1 MFQRIID
8 DFRER
13 TGAALRLTSLA
24 GLTLLALLIT
34 AAFLLAAGFIYVLQE
49 YGPIQAC
56 LAGAGVF
63 FVVTLIAA
71 GCYVGRKNRTKVR
84 AAEAARAAASAQSPL
99 VDPMLIA
106 TGLQLVRA
114 IGIKRLIPLLALAG
128 LALGAMAS
136 RNATGKAEGAD
147 DPES

>member
-71 GCYVGRKNRTKVR
+71 GCYVGRKIGRKSGR
-84 AAEAARAAASAQSPL
+84 QKRRGPQ
-99 VDPMLIA
+99 
-106 TGLQLVRA
+106 LQLNPRWS
-114 IGIKRLIPLLALAG
+114 IPC
-128 LALGAMAS
+128 
-136 RNATGKAEGAD
+136 
-147 DPES
+147 

>member
-24 GLTLLALLIT
+24 GMTLLALMIT
-34 AAFLLAAGFIYVLQE
+34 AAFLLAAGFIYVLQA

-63 FVVTLIAA
+63 LVLTLIAG
-71 GCYVGRKNRTKVR
+71 GCYMARKNRAKAR
-84 AAEAARAAASAQSPL
+84 AAEAARAAAQSPL

-136 RNATGKAEGAD
+136 RNATGKAAAED
-147 DPES
+147 DPEV

>member
-1 MFQRIID
+1 
-8 DFRER
+8 
-13 TGAALRLTSLA
+13 
-24 GLTLLALLIT
+24 
-34 AAFLLAAGFIYVLQE
+34 
-49 YGPIQAC
+49 
-56 LAGAGVF
+56 
-63 FVVTLIAA
+63 
-71 GCYVGRKNRTKVR
+71 
-84 AAEAARAAASAQSPL
+84 
-99 VDPMLIA
+99 MLIA

>member
-8 DFRER
+8 DFKAR
-13 TGAALRLTSLA
+13 AAATLRLTSLA
-24 GLTLLALLIT
+24 GMAVLSLLIT
-34 AAFLLAAGFIYVLQE
+34 ALFLLAAGFVYVLQN

-71 GCYVGRKNRTKVR
+71 GLYVARKNRAQVR
-84 AAEAARAAASAQSPL
+84 AAEAAKEAAQSPL
-99 VDPMLIA
+99 VDPMLLA

-114 IGIKRLIPLLALAG
+114 VGLKRLIPLLALGG
-128 LALGAMAS
+128 LALGILAS
-136 RNATGKAEGAD
+136 RNAPSD
-147 DPES
+147 DDQES